1 MEHRTPKYKIYSS
14 VMYLS
19 IYLLIVAFPF
29 NEILNHDWHYLIL
42 TIGKI
47 ILSIVMIIL
56 FRRDGFTFEMFNW
69 KNSLLYIQLIVLC
82 GSNLVFLALNN
93 ASFATNPPYLH
104 LVNSFCYCL
113 ATALAEEMIFRGMAV
128 DIVKAKFNKLLT
140 ILITAL
146 IFGLVHLVAG
156 IFSNP
161 LGALIQAGYTFFL
174 GLVVGFAYVFD
185 GGIYVAVA
193 IHFLFNFLND
203 GLFPIL
209 YDGNWNTLFYIVNIS
224 VGAAAAIYL
233 AIIYLLKYSKNS
245 AKSKEKPAN

>member
-1 MEHRTPKYKIYSS
+1 MVERSFLYKFYSS
-14 VMYLS
+14 LMYFS
-19 IYLLIVAFPF
+19 IYLLIVAFPL
-29 NEILNHDWHYLIL
+29 NELLDHNWHYLVI
-42 TIGKI
+42 TITKI
-47 ILSIVMIIL
+47 VLSIVIIVM
-56 FRRDGFTFEMFNW
+56 FARDGFAFESFNW
-69 KNSLLYIQLIVLC
+69 KKSLLYIPIIALC
-82 GSNLVFLALNN
+82 GSNLVFLAINN
-93 ASFATNPPYLH
+93 ADFANDPSYLY
-104 LVNSFCYCL
+104 LVNSFFYCL
-113 ATALAEEMIFRGMAV
+113 ATALAEELIFRGMAV
-128 DIVKAKFNKLLT
+128 NLAKTKFNKPMT
-140 ILITAL
+140 VLITAL
-146 IFGLVHLVAG
+146 IFGLTHLIAG

-161 LGALIQAGYTFFL
+161 LGAIVQAGYTFFL
-174 GLVVGFAYVFD
+174 GLVVGFAYVYG